1 MYIFELKYWNCFTD
15 SECVYKI
22 EIDSTCYEIT
32 ELEVFEMAMTKAYAF
47 CKSNDCFMF
56 DSLSL
61 ISC

>member
-1 MYIFELKYWNCFTD
+1 MYKFILKYWNCFTD
-15 SECVYKI
+15 SVCEYSI
-22 EIDSTCYEIT
+22 EIDSTCYEVT
-32 ELEVFEMAMTKAYAF
+32 ELEIFEMAIRKAYSF